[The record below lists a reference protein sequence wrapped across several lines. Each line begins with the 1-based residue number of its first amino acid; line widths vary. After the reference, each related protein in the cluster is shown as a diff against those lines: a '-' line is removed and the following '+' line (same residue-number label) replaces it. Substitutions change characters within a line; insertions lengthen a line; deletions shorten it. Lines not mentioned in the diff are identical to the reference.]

1 MSDFPSNLRY
11 SKDHEW
17 ARLEDD
23 GSVTIGI
30 TSHAVEALG
39 DITMVTLPE
48 AGSTIES
55 GENFGDIDSVKAVS
69 ELYAPIDGEVLAINE
84 ELEDSPE
91 TVNEAPYEGG
101 WMIKV
106 KPSDG
111 AQLEGLMDAEAYA
124 KLVAELED

>member
-1 MSDFPSNLRY
+1 
-11 SKDHEW
+11 
-17 ARLEDD
+17 
-23 GSVTIGI
+23 
-30 TSHAVEALG
+30 
-39 DITMVTLPE
+39 MVTLPE
-48 AGSTIES
+48 AGSSIES

-69 ELYAPIDGEVLAINE
+69 ELYAPIDDAVLAVNE

-91 TVNEAPYEGG
+91 NVNEAPYEGG

>member
-17 ARLEDD
+17 ARLEED
-23 GSVTIGI
+23 GTITIGI
-30 TSHAVEALG
+30 TQHAVDALG

-48 AGSTIES
+48 VGSSIES

-69 ELYAPIDGEVLAINE
+69 ELYAPIDGEVLSINE
-84 ELEDSPE
+84 ELEDAPE

-106 KPSDG
+106 KPTNG
-111 AQLEGLMDAEAYA
+111 AQLEELMDAAAYG
-124 KLVAELED
+124 KLVADLD